1 MATGTIDSINS
12 VNGNLKSGTIKLDES
27 GDYLKFTDQPIQ
39 CDAGDAVSFEIV
51 IISGAESVADKVV
64 CMGAIVDHPLSPLTT
79 SFTGDIEIKEN
90 ERLVIRGVAAKITG
104 TIKVNGGKLRMAQ
117 GSEVNGKIII
127 IKSGTMRNLGSV
139 VNGDIDADQ
148 AEMIYIG
155 SNGEVNGKI
164 IIIKSH
170 RMVLDSGNINGS
182 LQINDAYRVII
193 NSNSKIGC

>member
-1 MATGTIDSINS
+1 
-12 VNGNLKSGTIKLDES
+12 
-27 GDYLKFTDQPIQ
+27 
-39 CDAGDAVSFEIV
+39 
-51 IISGAESVADKVV
+51 
-64 CMGAIVDHPLSPLTT
+64 
-79 SFTGDIEIKEN
+79 
-90 ERLVIRGVAAKITG
+90 
-104 TIKVNGGKLRMAQ
+104 
-117 GSEVNGKIII
+117 
-127 IKSGTMRNLGSV
+127 MRNLGSV